1 MQPEYRIVQ
10 NIKKLIRARGGWVV
24 KIHGG
29 PYQDAGTPD
38 LLACYKGRFIAVEV
52 KTSRGVARP
61 EQKAAKQAIT
71 AAGGYSLITHLIGD
85 VADVLDEVDRL

>member
-10 NIKKLIRARGGWVV
+10 NIKKLIKSRGGWCV

-38 LLACYKGRFIAVEV
+38 ILACYRGRFIAIEV
-52 KTSRGVARP
+52 KTSRGVVRP
-61 EQKAAKQAIT
+61 EQKVVQRAIT
-71 AAGGYSLITHLIGD
+71 GSGGYALITHLVGE
-85 VADVLDEVDRL
+85 VADVLDAVDEL

>member
-10 NIKKLIRARGGWVV
+10 NIKKLVKSRGGWCT

-38 LLACYKGRFIAVEV
+38 ILVCYKGHFVAVEA
-52 KTSRGVARP
+52 KTARGVARP
-61 EQKAAKQAIT
+61 EQRAVQQAIIG
-71 AAGGYSLITHLIGD
+71 AGGYALITHRIGE
-85 VADVLDEVDRL
+85 VADVLDEIDRL

>member
-29 PYQDAGTPD
+29 PYQDSGTPD
-38 LLACYKGRFIAVEV
+38 LLACYKGMFIAIEV
-52 KTSRGVARP
+52 KTARGVTRP
-61 EQKAAKQAIT
+61 EQRVAQEAVS
-71 AAGGYSLITHLIGD
+71 AAGGYALITHLVGE
-85 VADVLDEVDRL
+85 VADVLDEIDRI

>member
-10 NIKKLIRARGGWVV
+10 NIKRLIRSRGGWCV

-38 LLACYKGRFIAVEV
+38 LLACYKGRFIAIEV
-52 KTSRGVARP
+52 KTARGVVRP
-61 EQKAAKQAIT
+61 EQKAAKRAIT
-71 AAGGYSLITHLIGD
+71 ECGGYALITHTIGD
-85 VADVLDEVDRL
+85 VADVLNAIDKL

>member
-10 NIKKLIRARGGWVV
+10 NIKRLIRSRGGWCV

-38 LLACYKGRFIAVEV
+38 LLACYKGRFIAIEV
-52 KTSRGVARP
+52 KTARGVVRP
-61 EQKAAKQAIT
+61 EQKAAKRAIT
-71 AAGGYSLITHLIGD
+71 ECGGYALITHLIGD
-85 VADVLDEVDRL
+85 VADVLDAIDKL

>member
-10 NIKKLIRARGGWVV
+10 NIKKLIRARGGWCV

-38 LLACYKGRFIAVEV
+38 ILACYKGRFVAIEV
-52 KTSRGVARP
+52 KTPRGVIRP
-61 EQKAAKQAIT
+61 EQRAVQRAIISS
-71 AAGGYSLITHLIGD
+71 GGYALITHLVGK
-85 VADVLDEVDRL
+85 VADVLDAIDEL

>member
-10 NIKKLIRARGGWVV
+10 SIKKLIRSRGGWCV

-38 LLACYKGRFIAVEV
+38 ILACYRGRFIAVEV

-61 EQKAAKQAIT
+61 EQKITQQAIT
-71 AAGGYSLITHLIGD
+71 GSGGYAIITHLIGD
-85 VADVLDEVDRL
+85 VADVLDTIDKI

>member
-10 NIKKLIRARGGWVV
+10 NIKKLIRSRGGWCV

-38 LLACYKGRFIAVEV
+38 ILACYKGKFIAVEV
-52 KTSRGVARP
+52 KTSRGVARQ
-61 EQKAAKQAIT
+61 EQKITQLAI
-71 AAGGYSLITHLIGD
+71 AESGGYALITHLIGE
-85 VADVLDEVDRL
+85 VADVLDTIDKI

>member
-10 NIKKLIRARGGWVV
+10 NIKKLIRTRGGWCV

-38 LLACYKGRFIAVEV
+38 ILACYKGRFVAIEV
-52 KTSRGVARP
+52 KTSRGVVRP
-61 EQKAAKQAIT
+61 EQRAAQRAIT
-71 AAGGYSLITHLIGD
+71 GSGGYALITHLVGE
-85 VADVLDEVDRL
+85 VADALDAIDEL

>member
-10 NIKKLIRARGGWVV
+10 KMKKLIRSRGGWCV

-38 LLACYKGRFIAVEV
+38 ILACYKGRFIAVEV
-52 KTSRGVARP
+52 KTSRGVTRP
-61 EQKAAKQAIT
+61 EQKASQQAIT
-71 AAGGYSLITHLIGD
+71 GSGGYALITHLIEE
-85 VADVLDEVDRL
+85 VADVLNAIDEL

>member
-10 NIKKLIRARGGWVV
+10 NIKKLIRTRGGWCV

-38 LLACYKGRFIAVEV
+38 LLACYKGRFIAIEV

-61 EQKAAKQAIT
+61 EQKVAQQGIIKS
-71 AAGGYSLITHLIGD
+71 GGYALITHLIGD
-85 VADVLDEVDRL
+85 VADVLDAIDKL

>member
-10 NIKKLIRARGGWVV
+10 NIKKLIRARGGWCV

-38 LLACYKGRFIAVEV
+38 ILACYKGRFVAIEV
-52 KTSRGVARP
+52 KTPRGVARP
-61 EQKAAKQAIT
+61 EQRVTQKAIT
-71 AAGGYSLITHLIGD
+71 SSGGYALITHLVGE
-85 VADVLDEVDRL
+85 VADVLGAIDEL

>member
-10 NIKKLIRARGGWVV
+10 NTKKLIRSRGGWVV

-38 LLACYKGRFIAVEV
+38 LLACYKGRFISIEV
-52 KTSRGVARP
+52 KTSRGVVRP
-61 EQKAAKQAIT
+61 EQRAAQKSINSS
-71 AAGGYSLITHLIGD
+71 GGYAIITHSIGD
-85 VADVLDEVDRL
+85 VADVLDEVDKL

>member
-10 NIKKLIRARGGWVV
+10 NIKKLIRSRGGWCV

-38 LLACYKGRFIAVEV
+38 ILACYKGKFIAVEV
-52 KTSRGVARP
+52 KTARGVARP
-61 EQKAAKQAIT
+61 EQKIT
-71 AAGGYSLITHLIGD
+71 QRSIAGSGGYALITHLIGD
-85 VADVLDEVDRL
+85 VADVLDSIDQL

>member
-10 NIKKLIRARGGWVV
+10 NIKRLIRSRGGWCV

-38 LLACYKGRFIAVEV
+38 ILACYKGRFIAIEV

-61 EQKAAKQAIT
+61 EQKVTQRAIT
-71 AAGGYSLITHLIGD
+71 GSGGYALITHLIGD
-85 VADVLDEVDRL
+85 VADVLDAIDRL

>member
-10 NIKKLIRARGGWVV
+10 NIKKLIRSRGGWCV

-38 LLACYKGRFIAVEV
+38 ILACYRGRFIAVEV

-61 EQKAAKQAIT
+61 EQKITQRAIT
-71 AAGGYSLITHLIGD
+71 GSGGYAIITHLIGD
-85 VADVLDEVDRL
+85 VADVLDTIDKI

>member
-10 NIKKLIRARGGWVV
+10 NIKKLIRSRGGWCV

-38 LLACYKGRFIAVEV
+38 LLACYKGRFIAIEV
-52 KTSRGVARP
+52 KTARGVARP
-61 EQKAAKQAIT
+61 EQKATQRAIT
-71 AAGGYSLITHLIGD
+71 ASGGYAIITHLIGE
-85 VADVLDEVDRL
+85 VADVLDEIDGI

>member
-10 NIKKLIRARGGWVV
+10 NIKKLIKSRGGWCV

-38 LLACYKGRFIAVEV
+38 ILACYEGRFIAVEV
-52 KTSRGVARP
+52 KTSRGVTRP
-61 EQKAAKQAIT
+61 EQKVTQRAIT
-71 AAGGYSLITHLIGD
+71 GAGGYALITHLVGE
-85 VADVLDEVDRL
+85 VADVLDDIDKL

>member
-10 NIKKLIRARGGWVV
+10 NIKKLIRARGGWAV

-38 LLACYKGRFIAVEV
+38 LIACYKGRFIAIEV
-52 KTSRGVARP
+52 KTARGVASP
-61 EQKAAKQAIT
+61 EQKVVQRAIT
-71 AAGGYSLITHLIGD
+71 GAGGYALITHLIGD
-85 VADVLDEVDRL
+85 VADVLDDIDKL

>member
-10 NIKKLIRARGGWVV
+10 NIKKLIRSRGGWVV

-38 LLACYKGRFIAVEV
+38 LLACYKGMFIAIEV
-52 KTSRGVARP
+52 KTSRGVVRP
-61 EQKAAKQAIT
+61 EQKAAQRAI
-71 AAGGYSLITHLIGD
+71 AESGGYALITHLIGD
-85 VADVLDEVDRL
+85 VADVLDTIDQL

>member
-10 NIKKLIRARGGWVV
+10 NIKKLIRARGGWCV

-38 LLACYKGRFIAVEV
+38 ILACYKGRFVAIEA
-52 KTSRGVARP
+52 KTSRGVVRP
-61 EQKAAKQAIT
+61 EQRVAQQAIT
-71 AAGGYSLITHLIGD
+71 GSGGYALITHLVGE
-85 VADVLDEVDRL
+85 VADVLDAIDEL